1 VIAGSATPNWVGI
14 SVNRRF
20 VQWALQLMA
29 RSQLKMQL
37 EKQSSQ
43 SDVARR
49 TGKITLQS
57 LILLGISINRLTQ
70 RR

>member
-1 VIAGSATPNWVGI
+1 
-14 SVNRRF
+14 
-20 VQWALQLMA
+20 MA